1 MLYRGGHAVKPN
13 PLGGATEIG
22 RVPRPRLRYSRP
34 LSPEEIGRYWRPRR
48 VLGPRPAVDSG
59 LHRGV
64 PEMPINDRPL
74 SPSVPGRL
82 PCANR
87 VEVDAGI
94 DIVSAADVR
103 AWVTHL
109 RSHGWTDTE
118 LDLVWITRARQGV
131 VR

>member
-1 MLYRGGHAVKPN
+1 MLYPLAIF
-13 PLGGATEIG
+13 LGGATEIG
-22 RVPRPRLRYSRP
+22 RVPRPRLRYSRA

-48 VLGPRPAVDSG
+48 ALGPRPAVDSG
-59 LHRGV
+59 LHRGI
-64 PEMPINDRPL
+64 PDMPINDRPL

-103 AWVTHL
+103 AWVTHI